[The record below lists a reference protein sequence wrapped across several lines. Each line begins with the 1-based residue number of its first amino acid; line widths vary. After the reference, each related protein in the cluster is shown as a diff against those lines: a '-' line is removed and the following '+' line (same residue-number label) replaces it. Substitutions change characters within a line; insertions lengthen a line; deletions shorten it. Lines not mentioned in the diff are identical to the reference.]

1 MIDSILSIFH
11 NKADEGTWIDIARKL
26 TDEVFELLE
35 VLWIGAEFIRDRLLI
50 EDGVLTQDVV
60 KPNLVVGLFI

>member
-11 NKADEGTWIDIARKL
+11 NKANKGTRIDIAGKL
-26 TDEVFELLE
+26 TDEVFELLL

-60 KPNLVVGLFI
+60 KPDLVVGLFT